1 MLYNICLGNNSERIY
16 MNSTYFVI
24 SLNVHLLYLSTGWWI
39 PFVIAHV
46 ILLLLAI
53 DRKIPNNDENSKFKN

>member
-1 MLYNICLGNNSERIY
+1 MINLC
-16 MNSTYFVI
+16 
-24 SLNVHLLYLSTGWWI
+24 VHLLYLSTGWWT

-53 DRKIPNNDENSKFKN
+53 DRKIPNNDENSKFKY